1 MNLDKLKLPKN
12 EPIDERSEYS
22 QPNDKADIEMTTKTK
37 KPVAATPAPSPNP
50 DDSGIKIDASD
61 DIPNN
66 TTKSIDFTA

>member
-1 MNLDKLKLPKN
+1 M
-12 EPIDERSEYS
+12 
-22 QPNDKADIEMTTKTK
+22 ATKTK
-37 KPVAATPAPSPNP
+37 KPVAATPAPTPQP